1 MVDMTSRRV
10 APLLRSLAGS
20 TGVAYVS
27 MVDSSYYRD
36 TWGDEELTWWV
47 QPTSVQMLQ
56 VVADI
61 VRLESLN
68 NVALVYDHT
77 FGQCLS
83 KPFATLALHASLNS
97 PTLPALVY
105 DHTFGQCLSTP
116 FATLAL
122 HASLNSPTLPAA

>member
-61 VRLESLN
+61 VRRESLN

-77 FGQCLS
+77 FGQFLS
-83 KPFATLALHASLNS
+83 NPFATLQASLNS
-97 PTLPALVY
+97 LTLPALIY
-105 DHTFGQCLSTP
+105 DHTFGQFLSNPSPHSVPHLIPTP
-116 FATLAL
+116 F
-122 HASLNSPTLPAA
+122 LP